1 MTEKS
6 IEVIIPVRNLAG
18 QIPELARPLLE
29 QRHEGDV
36 ITVIN
41 DASTDD
47 TAEVAAGLGLNVITL
62 TASHG
67 PYFARQTAAR
77 RSTADILL
85 FIDGRCRPLPGL
97 LDAHREMQSRDG
109 VALSCTD
116 VRTRTGPSLAARVA
130 ELQQPFS
137 LRGRVDIPGRPPYFP
152 TCNLGIAR
160 PAFEAV
166 NGFRVM
172 RGGGDVDICWRIQEQ
187 QLGEMAVDHR
197 VLMEWEPRTS
207 MRDLA
212 SQYRRYGRST
222 AYLKW
227 AFGDQSPAV
236 YRKDS
241 LVEAVKGEIARRKA
255 IRWPTVTE
263 ELARISIDTVFQFGY
278 LEAKRKRDT
287 FEPPRNYGA
296 EVR

>member
-1 MTEKS
+1 MPEKS
-6 IEVIIPVRNLAG
+6 IEVIIPVRNLAT
-18 QIPELARPLLE
+18 QIPDLAKPLGE
-29 QRHEGDV
+29 QRRRGDV
-36 ITVIN
+36 ITLVD

-47 TAEVAAGLGLNVITL
+47 TAKVGRDLGLNVITL
-62 TASHG
+62 LESQG
-67 PYFARQTAAR
+67 PYFARQTAAK
-77 RSTADILL
+77 RSVADILL

-97 LDAHREMQSRDG
+97 LDAHRELQSRDG

-116 VRTRTGPSLAARVA
+116 VRTRTGSSLAARVA

-137 LRGRVDIPGRPPYFP
+137 LRGRVDIPDRPPYFP

-160 PAFEAV
+160 SAFEAV

-172 RGGGDVDICWRIQEQ
+172 RGGGDVDICWRVQEQ
-187 QLGEMAVDHR
+187 SLGVMAVEHR

-241 LVEAVKGEIARRKA
+241 ILGALKDEIARRRA
-255 IRWPTVTE
+255 IRRPTPLE
-263 ELARISIDTVFQFGY
+263 ELARIGIDAVFQFGY
-278 LEAKRKRDT
+278 LEANRKRKT
-287 FEPPRNYGA
+287 FEPPRNYGP

>member
-1 MTEKS
+1 MPEKS
-6 IEVIIPVRNLAG
+6 IEVIIPVRNLAT
-18 QIPELARPLLE
+18 QLPELAKPLLD
-29 QRHEGDV
+29 QRHQGDV
-36 ITVIN
+36 ITLVN

-47 TAEVAAGLGLNVITL
+47 TAGVARNLGLNVITL
-62 TASHG
+62 AESHG
-67 PYFARQTAAR
+67 PYFARQTAAK

-85 FIDGRCRPLPGL
+85 FVDGRCRPLPGL
-97 LDAHREMQSRDG
+97 LDAHRELQSQDG

-152 TCNLGIAR
+152 TCNLGIAA
-160 PAFEAV
+160 PAFKAV

-172 RGGGDVDICWRIQEQ
+172 RGGGDVDICWRVQEQ
-187 QLGEMAVDHR
+187 SLGVMAVDRR

-241 LVEAVKGEIARRKA
+241 MLSALKDEIARRRA
-255 IRWPTVTE
+255 IRRPTLVE
-263 ELARISIDTVFQFGY
+263 ELARIGIDTVFQIGTF
-278 LEAKRKRDT
+278 EAGFKRKS
-287 FEPPRNYGA
+287 FEPPRNYGP

>member
-1 MTEKS
+1 MPEKS
-6 IEVIIPVRNLAG
+6 IEVIIPVRNLAT
-18 QIPELARPLLE
+18 QIPDLAKPLVE
-29 QRHEGDV
+29 QQRKGDV
-36 ITVIN
+36 ITVID

-47 TAEVAAGLGLNVITL
+47 TAEVARNLGLSVITL
-62 TASHG
+62 SRSQG

-77 RSTADILL
+77 RSVADVLL
-85 FIDGRCRPLPGL
+85 FVDGRCRPLPGL
-97 LDAHREMQSRDG
+97 LDAHRDLQSQDG

-137 LRGRVDIPGRPPYFP
+137 LRLHVDIPGRPPYFP

-160 PAFEAV
+160 SAFEAV
-166 NGFRVM
+166 NGFRMM
-172 RGGGDVDICWRIQEQ
+172 RGGGDTDICWRVHEQ
-187 QLGEMAVDHR
+187 SLGAMAIDRR

-227 AFGDQSPAV
+227 AFGDQYRAV

-241 LVEAVKGEIARRKA
+241 TLSALKDEIARR
-255 IRWPTVTE
+255 RVMRRPTVVE
-263 ELARISIDTVFQFGY
+263 ELARIGIDAVFQFGN
-278 LEAKRKRDT
+278 LEATLKRNT
-287 FEPPRNYGA
+287 FEPPRYYGP